1 MGGGGLDKVCM
12 TRLNRRGENKTL
24 VTSTQGLGEDGGE
37 DLDPEL
43 EALPMPNFLE
53 LAFYM
58 HQASTGF
65 STDELLR
72 IGLSVKKLIATEPLQ
87 KVRLW
92 GKILGSD
99 KNYIV
104 IEGDWQEG
112 EGSSALCSILV
123 DVCQICA

>member
-1 MGGGGLDKVCM
+1 MGL
-12 TRLNRRGENKTL
+12 L
-24 VTSTQGLGEDGGE
+24 STANPQGLGEGDAD

-43 EALPMPNFLE
+43 ETLPMPNFLE

-65 STDELLR
+65 STDELFR

-92 GKILGSD
+92 GKILGFE

-112 EGSSALCSILV
+112 EGGSV
-123 DVCQICA
+123 WNVCFHIS